1 MQIIPKTYSNQFVL
15 SDKDKNVK
23 DLLSSLHHMTDDFG
37 ESNTDKS
44 FYRPDVSA
52 VRSQIGTRSA
62 RTGCFDYP
70 DGVDRGD
77 NLMVI
82 LRNKGLDPTEIDAL
96 AERIEN
102 DVELKKKLDD
112 DKNLQ
117 EISKK
122 NNDELL
128 DYVRKL
134 SESLTSDDSSAPSE
148 K

>member
-1 MQIIPKTYSNQFVL
+1 MQIVPKSYSNQFVL
-15 SDKDKNVK
+15 SDKDKNAK

-62 RTGCFDYP
+62 RTGFFDYP

-82 LRNKGLDPTEIDAL
+82 LRSKGLDPTEIDAL

-122 NNDELL
+122 NNDELRE
-128 DYVRKL
+128 YVRKL

>member
-70 DGVDRGD
+70 DGVDKGD

-96 AERIEN
+96 ARRIEN

-122 NNDELL
+122 NNDELRE
-128 DYVRKL
+128 YVRKL